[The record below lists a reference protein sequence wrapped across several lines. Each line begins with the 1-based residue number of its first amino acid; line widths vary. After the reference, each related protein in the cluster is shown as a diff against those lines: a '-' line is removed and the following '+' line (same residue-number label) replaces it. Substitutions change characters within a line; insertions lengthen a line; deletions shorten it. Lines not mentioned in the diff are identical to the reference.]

1 LVKAPTVAQPKATIT
16 MTLLHRIRIFHAT
29 LAILAVLAYLTA
41 EAGAIHDWLGYAV
54 AIAILFRLV
63 WMTTGL
69 PQLGLQRFYPNFD
82 GLRLGNA
89 MTHPAISKA
98 LLLGIALSLL
108 ATTVSGVAMDGGRA
122 IGLSATTVIAPAAT
136 EGGRE
141 HEDHDGDE
149 EGLLGEL
156 HETMGNLLML
166 IVVLH
171 ISYLLLFKRP
181 LALFMLFAG
190 RAKRDAG

>member
-1 LVKAPTVAQPKATIT
+1 

-41 EAGAIHDWLGYAV
+41 EAGIVHDWLGYGV
-54 AIAILFRLV
+54 AIAIVFRLV

-98 LLLGIALSLL
+98 LLLGIAISLL
-108 ATTVSGVAMDGGRA
+108 ATTVSGVVMDGGRA
-122 IGLSATTVIAPAAT
+122 IGLSTATIVAPATAKD
-136 EGGRE
+136 GRE
-141 HEDHDGDE
+141 HDDRNDRE
-149 EGLLGEL
+149 EGPLGEL
-156 HETMGNLLML
+156 HETMGNLFVL
-166 IVVLH
+166 IVALH
-171 ISYLLLFKRP
+171 VSYLLMFKRP

>member
-1 LVKAPTVAQPKATIT
+1 

-41 EAGAIHDWLGYAV
+41 EAGVIHDWLGYGV

-69 PQLGLQRFYPNFD
+69 PQLGLQRFYPSFD

-98 LLLGIALSLL
+98 LLLGIAMSLL
-108 ATTVSGVAMDGGRA
+108 ATTVSGVVMDGGRA
-122 IGLSATTVIAPAAT
+122 IGFSSASIVAPATA
-136 EGGRE
+136 ENGRE
-141 HEDHDGDE
+141 HDDHNDRE

-156 HETMGNLLML
+156 HETMGNLFVL
-166 IVVLH
+166 IVGLH
-171 ISYLLLFKRP
+171 VSYLLLFKRP
-181 LALFMLFAG
+181 LALFMLFVG
-190 RAKRDAG
+190 RARRDPA